1 MTMAISTA
9 LNIEDILKYHKGR
22 AQRIKDDKSSAG
34 RAGSVS
40 SAGSKLFPSASHH
53 NRSSGL
59 TPKMKAQGI
68 VSGAKESMVKIDKA
82 NKGIKTSGH
91 LFEAADYIA
100 RHGKID
106 LEDENG
112 ALLNHAEMKDRIDA
126 WVESQDIPE
135 SLEQNSKRPADVRR
149 LIFSCPKGSNPDA
162 VRAAVKELAQEYF
175 GADGYNYLFAVHYK
189 NKDMPNEPEHPHV
202 HLLVKAVNSQGKR
215 LNLRKQDLRYLRERF
230 AVIAKKY
237 GIDLN
242 ATSRAVRGVTK
253 KGKTQERIHEEAR
266 SWERFGDAPQH
277 KYSKSRAAEIDDAL
291 DSGSLKSSESEGR
304 KKAASTRSDVL
315 KNAQLY
321 LNELKKSD
329 SQNDLN
335 LALDLERFIKNM
347 PPVETSQEEILRK
360 IKEFKDKERARGYDI
375 KEKIRQRKSNNKQS
389 QAQKWAIHR
398 KKQNQER

>member
-1 MTMAISTA
+1 MAISTA

-135 SLEQNSKRPADVRR
+135 SLEQNSKRPADARR

-175 GADGYNYLFAVHYK
+175 GADGYN
-189 NKDMPNEPEHPHV
+189 
-202 HLLVKAVNSQGKR
+202 
-215 LNLRKQDLRYLRERF
+215 
-230 AVIAKKY
+230 
-237 GIDLN
+237 
-242 ATSRAVRGVTK
+242 
-253 KGKTQERIHEEAR
+253 
-266 SWERFGDAPQH
+266 
-277 KYSKSRAAEIDDAL
+277 
-291 DSGSLKSSESEGR
+291 
-304 KKAASTRSDVL
+304 
-315 KNAQLY
+315 
-321 LNELKKSD
+321 
-329 SQNDLN
+329 
-335 LALDLERFIKNM
+335 
-347 PPVETSQEEILRK
+347 
-360 IKEFKDKERARGYDI
+360 
-375 KEKIRQRKSNNKQS
+375 
-389 QAQKWAIHR
+389 
-398 KKQNQER
+398 